1 MKKKNEPALRE
12 YGIEADKHWQHE
24 VMKLAEKY
32 GFIVQASGGVAMLVT
47 HQNQVEQFGEAEY
60 LRIQQMNGHCPKTF
74 GYVLERFRTK
84 RRDLYIAGFNLLDN
98 INAKYRV
105 KRVGKQSQ
113 YCDLE
118 ATFISDIF
126 NELLTKGL
134 IVTAN
139 TRNRTGFR
147 TAKADEI
154 PKEDKS
160 A

>member
-1 MKKKNEPALRE
+1 
-12 YGIEADKHWQHE
+12 
-24 VMKLAEKY
+24 
-32 GFIVQASGGVAMLVT
+32 MLLT
-47 HQNQVEQFGEAEY
+47 YQNQLEYYGEAEY